1 MLTRLGGG
9 SFADVY
15 KALEKS
21 TGDIVAIKVLKK
33 KYKKLEECEELR
45 ECRSLQILNKISSYE
60 KGFENIINLKKIIF
74 TKKTGVLNLIFEYMK
89 QDLLELMKLNE
100 PKHLPE
106 EKIKD
111 IVYQTLQGLS
121 FMHKYGFFHRDIK
134 PENILL
140 LDDKVK
146 IADFGLARE
155 IRTLPPYTEYVS
167 TRYYR
172 APECILKSTN
182 YNSPIDIWAL
192 GCVMAEM
199 YLHPQPL
206 FYGAN
211 EREVL
216 YRICTILGSPNQDN
230 WPEGMQLAH
239 LKDIKIP
246 NCYKSDLKDIIKDA
260 SEDAIDLM
268 ERMIRWDPKKRETAE
283 NLLKHKFFECYFYKD
298 FNYNINF
305 ETNGMNNYFLKNNN
319 FNETN
324 ISKISNNDSIN
335 ISLNKNIITKESNSD
350 FKINKNNYMNE
361 STNNFITEKTNN
373 DNNENKK
380 ESDNF
385 SSLLNDTNGFN
396 KMLNELKEE
405 KKQEDKDFEK
415 QKQKNEYSNLWL
427 SIERKLDININDNNK
442 SVNKFINELEE
453 KEKNEKEK
461 EKEKNDIEYD
471 IQNTR
476 IESNNLLNRHN
487 NKKENSFLDELNFES
502 NIIKNNKTNNKDN
515 NINQKN
521 DIFNKPIDLCL
532 NLNDYNNQ
540 NDLDDLI
547 NKDNNEE
554 FNFENAK
561 RLKPLV
567 KNNRRGS
574 ARKFLEENENKMK
587 QQNIQNLNLNKSPI
601 ENNEQMSIGGR
612 RRIKYNFSNNVF
624 PKLQNEKKQGLKPPL
639 IKKDFSIFDNYNG
652 IFDNK
657 EKEEKN
663 SYNAFNKND
672 IGYSNNVALTNNNLM
687 LPSFLRDKKSD
698 KFFIDKHKEQKNK
711 SNFFLN
717 KNFWDP
723 QLNF

>member
-60 KGFENIINLKKIIF
+60 KGFENIKKKKKIIF

-211 EREVL
+211 EKEVL

-246 NCYKSDLKDIIKDA
+246 NCYRNDLKDIIKDA
-260 SEDAIDLM
+260 SDDAIDLM

-283 NLLKHKFFECYFYKD
+283 SLLKHKFFEGYFYKD

-305 ETNGMNNYFLKNNN
+305 ETNGTNNNYFLKNNN
-319 FNETN
+319 FNDTN
-324 ISKISNNDSIN
+324 ISKISNNESIS
-335 ISLNKNIITKESNSD
+335 ISINKNIITKESNSD
-350 FKINKNNYMNE
+350 FKINKNNFMNE
-361 STNNFITEKTNN
+361 SSNNLITEKTIN
-373 DNNENKK
+373 DNSENKK
-380 ESDNF
+380 DSDNF

-415 QKQKNEYSNLWL
+415 QKQKNEYNNMWL
-427 SIERKLDININDNNK
+427 SIERKLDINTNDNNK
-442 SVNKFINELEE
+442 SANKFINEIEE
-453 KEKNEKEK
+453 KEKNEKEKEK

-471 IQNTR
+471 IKNTR
-476 IESNNLLNRHN
+476 IDKNFLNRHN
-487 NKKENSFLDELNFES
+487 KAKEKSFLDELKYES
-502 NIIKNNKTNNKDN
+502 NVIKNNKTNNKDN
-515 NINQKN
+515 NINHKN
-521 DIFNKPIDLCL
+521 DIFNKPIDLGL
-532 NLNDYNNQ
+532 NLNDYNSK

-561 RLKPLV
+561 RLKPLI

-587 QQNIQNLNLNKSPI
+587 QQNIQNINLNKNPI
-601 ENNEQMSIGGR
+601 ENNDQSLIGGR
-612 RRIKYNFSNNVF
+612 RRIKYNFSNNVL

-639 IKKDFSIFDNYNG
+639 IKKDFSYFDNYNG

-657 EKEEKN
+657 EKEEIN
-663 SYNAFNKND
+663 SYNAFNKRE
-672 IGYSNNVALTNNNLM
+672 IGYGNNITLTNNNLQ
-687 LPSFLRDKKSD
+687 LPSFLREKKSD
-698 KFFIDKHKEQKNK
+698 KFFEVKHNEQKNK
-711 SNFFLN
+711 PNFFLN
-717 KNFWDP
+717 KNFWD
-723 QLNF
+723 L

>member
-15 KALEKS
+15 KALEIS
-21 TGDIVAIKVLKK
+21 TGEIVAIKILKK

-74 TKKTGVLNLIFEYMK
+74 TKKASTLNLIFEYME

-100 PKHLPE
+100 PGHMPE

-111 IVYQTLQGLS
+111 IIYQSLQGLA

-140 LDDKVK
+140 LKDKVK

-211 EREVL
+211 EKEVL

-230 WPEGMQLAH
+230 WAEGVQLAH
-239 LKDIKIP
+239 LKDIKFP
-246 NCYKSDLKDIIKDA
+246 NCFRTELKDVIKNA

-268 ERMIRWDPKKRETAE
+268 ERMLRWDPKKRETAD
-283 NLLKHKFFECYFYKD
+283 NLLKHKFFENIVYKD
-298 FNYNINF
+298 FNYNINL
-305 ETNGMNNYFLKNNN
+305 ESNGNSEYFKKNNLN

-324 ISKISNNDSIN
+324 MSNNNSIS
-335 ISLNKNIITKESNSD
+335 ISLNKNIISKDENIS
-350 FKINKNNYMNE
+350 FKLNKNELLNDSSKNL
-361 STNNFITEKTNN
+361 ITDKTDN
-373 DNNENKK
+373 DKFEIKKDTEN
-380 ESDNF
+380 NF

-396 KMLNELKEE
+396 KMLSELKEE

-415 QKQKNEYSNLWL
+415 QKEKNEYSNLWL
-427 SIERKLDININDNNK
+427 SIERKLDINTNDNNK
-442 SVNKFINELEE
+442 SVNKFLNEIEEKEE
-453 KEKNEKEK
+453 KEKNAKEK
-461 EKEKNDIEYD
+461 IDIEYIIKND
-471 IQNTR
+471 NIF
-476 IESNNLLNRHN
+476 SNNKN
-487 NKKENSFLDELNFES
+487 NQETQNSFLDELNFE
-502 NIIKNNKTNNKDN
+502 N
-515 NINQKN
+515 NINNINNNNNNNIKQNPN
-521 DIFNKPIDLCL
+521 DIFNTPIDLGL
-532 NLNDYNNQ
+532 NLNNYNKN
-540 NDLDDLI
+540 NNNNEDDLENLI
-547 NKDNNEE
+547 NKDNNDE
-554 FNFENAK
+554 FNNFENAK

-587 QQNIQNLNLNKSPI
+587 QNKNINMNNPKNNKNDQI
-601 ENNEQMSIGGR
+601 QLGR
-612 RRIKYNFSNNVF
+612 RRIKYNFSNDVL
-624 PKLQNEKKQGLKPPL
+624 PKIDKKNSNDPF
-639 IKKDFSIFDNYNG
+639 IKREYSYLDNING

-657 EKEEKN
+657 KKEDVN
-663 SYNAFNKND
+663 GFNLFNKR
-672 IGYSNNVALTNNNLM
+672 IKNVYGDNITLTNDNKKF
-687 LPSFLRDKKSD
+687 PSFLRDNNNNKKD
-698 KFFIDKHKEQKNK
+698 KFFDVKHLEQKNK
-711 SNFFLN
+711 PNFFLN
-717 KNFWDP
+717 KNFWD
-723 QLNF
+723 L